1 MKLSEVSVKRP
12 VFAAVISLLL
22 VILGLLAASRLP
34 VRELPDVE
42 SPVVSIET
50 DYLGASADV
59 VETKITQVIE
69 ERVAG
74 LEGITKITS
83 QSIDGRS
90 SINLEFDPDRS
101 VDEAANDVRD
111 RVARVSSSLPPEADP
126 PEVGKVD
133 FGADPIIWLA
143 LSSDTMNVLE
153 LTDYAERELVDRLS
167 VLPGVARVR
176 MGGARRYAMRVW
188 IDREALAAR
197 QLTVADVEA
206 ALRRENVQLPAGRLE
221 SAQRELTLR
230 TQTGLNTEQDFR
242 ELVIGRGEGGYL
254 VRLGEVADVRLAA
267 ENERTRRA
275 QQRRS
280 RHQHRRRADLEG
292 EHARGGAGRARGARA
307 HPAGPAAGH
316 APRGQPRPLGLHR
329 RVDEGG
335 RRGARH
341 RDGLVVLVVIYLF
354 LGNARATLVPAV
366 TIPVSIVAAFIVM
379 AALGFSINT
388 LTLLGLVLAIG
399 LVVDDAI
406 VVLENIYRRMER
418 GEPAL
423 IASVDGSRE
432 IGFAVVA
439 TTMVLVTVF
448 LPMSFLQGNVGKL
461 FREFGFTIAAAVA
474 VLGARGVDAHADD
487 DVEAVRRRRAPLAHG
502 RARRPLLPTAL
513 RLVRSRAASRDAAA
527 MAGRRRRRSRATAL
541 ATVLLR
547 VLPAELAPSEDRGFL
562 QVGLNGPE
570 GASLDYMDRHLRAGR
585 AGRGAPDRDRR
596 RDPVQRPDPGRL
608 RRRGRADERGARVHA
623 ARALGRARPLG
634 RPDRAGRARRVEQA
648 ARRARVRE
656 RARRLGR
663 GPGLAGAGRAAGHR
677 VRRPRRVAR
686 PADAAHGA
694 RTRAS
699 RTSSRT
705 TRSASRSSRSPSTA
719 IAPRTSAFR
728 CRPSRARSRRCSARA
743 SSPRSSIATANTTSS
758 CRVASR
764 TARRRPI
771 STTSTCAPIARASW
785 CRCRTSSGSASSA
798 GPMRLNRF
806 DRLRSI
812 TVSAALV
819 PGYALGDALRYVE
832 DVVEQEMPPS
842 VKLAYDGQSREFKQS
857 GAQLYWM
864 FVLALVI
871 VFLVLAALFE
881 SFLHP
886 FIIIT
891 TVPLAIIGA
900 LVGLWLYGMSI
911 NVFSQIAS
919 IMLVGLAAKNGILIV
934 EFANQLR
941 DRGLEYTRGGDRGSG
956 DPPAARA
963 DDELLHGVRRA
974 AADARFGR
982 RRRVAQ
988 VDRRRRVLRR
998 RDLGAADARRGA
1010 GGVRAGGAQHG
1021 LAAGRRPAAR
1031 AAPGQPRARAAG
1043 RTGCRFASCDL
1054 TV

>member
-1 MKLSEVSVKRP
+1 MRISEVSVKRP
-12 VFAAVISLLL
+12 VFGAVISMML
-22 VILGLLAASRLP
+22 VILGLLAASRLA

-50 DYLGASADV
+50 EYLGASADV

-90 SINLEFDPDRS
+90 SINIEFDPGRS

-111 RVARVSSSLPPEADP
+111 RVARVAGSLPPEAEP

-133 FGADPIIWLA
+133 FGAEAIIWLA
-143 LSSDTMNVLE
+143 LSSDTLSALE
-153 LTDYAERELVDRLS
+153 LTDYAERELVDRFS

-221 SAQRELTLR
+221 SSQRELTLR
-230 TQTGLNTEQDFR
+230 TETGLDNEQDFR

-267 ENERTRRA
+267 ENERTIARTNGIPGISIGVEQISKANTLEVARA
-275 QQRRS
+275 VREERE
-280 RHQHRRRADLEG
+280 RILADLPPGTRLEVNLDRSVYINASML
-292 EHARGGAGRARGARA
+292 EVVRA
-307 HPAGPAAGH
+307 
-316 APRGQPRPLGLHR
+316 LGI
-329 RVDEGG
+329 
-335 RRGARH
+335 AMA
-341 RDGLVVLVVIYLF
+341 LVIAVIYLF

-366 TIPVSIVAAFIVM
+366 TIPVSIIAAFIVM

-406 VVLENIYRRMER
+406 VVLENIYRRMEK

-423 IASVDGSRE
+423 IASVDGAHE
-432 IGFAVVA
+432 IGFAVIA
-439 TTMVLVTVF
+439 TTMVLVAVF
-448 LPMSFLQGNVGKL
+448 LPMSFLEGNVGKL

-474 VLGARGVDAHADD
+474 FSSLVALTLTPMMMSKLFAGGAYRSRMAERVDHFFQRLSGAYDRGL
-487 DVEAVRRRRAPLAHG
+487 RRAL
-502 RARRPLLPTAL
+502 RRPW
-513 RLVRSRAASRDAAA
+513 LVVGATLA
-527 MAGRRRRRSRATAL
+527 ATAF
-541 ATVLLR
+541 AAVLLR
-547 VLPAELAPSEDRGFL
+547 VLPSELAPSEDRGFIF
-562 QVGLNGPE
+562 VGLNGPE
-570 GASLDYMDRHLRAGR
+570 GASLDYMDRHLREVEQIAAREIATGEVVRINARVPGGFGGGGQMNEARGFMLLAPWDERERSADQIAQSLRAEVGGIPGVRAFVTVPGGWSAG
-585 AGRGAPDRDRR
+585 GGAPVQVVLQGTEYADLVQWRDVLMQRMEENPGLTNVQTNYEERKPQLRVAVDRNRAADLGISLQTVSRTLETVLGSRVVTTYLDRDREY
-596 RDPVQRPDPGRL
+596 DVILQ
-608 RRRGRADERGARVHA
+608 GRAE
-623 ARALGRARPLG
+623 
-634 RPDRAGRARRVEQA
+634 DRATPGDLDNLY
-648 ARRARVRE
+648 VRS
-656 RARRLGR
+656 
-663 GPGLAGAGRAAGHR
+663 
-677 VRRPRRVAR
+677 
-686 PADAAHGA
+686 D
-694 RTRAS
+694 RTGELVPLS
-699 RTSSRT
+699 NLVQLTEL
-705 TRSASRSSRSPSTA
+705 
-719 IAPRTSAFR
+719 
-728 CRPSRARSRRCSARA
+728 
-743 SSPRSSIATANTTSS
+743 
-758 CRVASR
+758 
-764 TARRRPI
+764 
-771 STTSTCAPIARASW
+771 
-785 CRCRTSSGSASSA
+785 A

-819 PGYALGDALRYVE
+819 PGHTLGDALRYVE
-832 DVVEQEMPPS
+832 QVVEKEMPPS

-941 DRGLEYTRGGDRGSG
+941 DRGVEYRE
-956 DPPAARA
+956 AVI
-963 DDELLHGVRRA
+963 EA
-974 AADARFGR
+974 AAIRLRPVLMTSFCTAFGALPLMLAAGAGAESLKSIGVVVFYGVVISVLLTLVVVPAVYSLVARNTGSPQAVAQRLARLRENFGR
-982 RRRVAQ
+982 RAPTEGTQ
-988 VDRRRRVLRR
+988 
-998 RDLGAADARRGA
+998 DLP
-1010 GGVRAGGAQHG
+1010 
-1021 LAAGRRPAAR
+1021 PA
-1031 AAPGQPRARAAG
+1031 
-1043 RTGCRFASCDL
+1043 T
-1054 TV
+1054 

>member
-12 VFAAVISLLL
+12 VFAAVISLML
-22 VILGLLAASRLP
+22 VILGLLAASRLA

-42 SPVVSIET
+42 APIVSIET

-111 RVARVSSSLPPEADP
+111 RVARVVGNLPPEAEP

-176 MGGARRYAMRVW
+176 LGGARRYAMRIW

-221 SAQRELTLR
+221 SSQRELTLR
-230 TQTGLNTEQDFR
+230 TQTGLDTEQDFR
-242 ELVIGRGEGGYL
+242 ELPLGRGEDGYL

-267 ENERTRRA
+267 ENERTVA
-275 QQRRS
+275 RS
-280 RHQHRRRADLEG
+280 NGVPGISIGIEQISKANTLDV
-292 EHARGGAGRARGARA
+292 ARA
-307 HPAGPAAGH
+307 VRAERERILPDLPPGTRLEVNLDRSVYIDASMKEVVEALAI
-316 APRGQPRPLGLHR
+316 AM
-329 RVDEGG
+329 
-335 RRGARH
+335 
-341 RDGLVVLVVIYLF
+341 GLVIVVIYLF
-354 LGNARATLVPAV
+354 LGNARATLVPSL
-366 TIPVSIVAAFIVM
+366 TIPVSIIAAFIVM

-406 VVLENIYRRMER
+406 VVLENIYRRMEH

-423 IASVDGSRE
+423 IAAVDGSRE
-432 IGFAVVA
+432 IGFAVLA
-439 TTMVLVTVF
+439 TTAVLVSVF
-448 LPMSFLQGNVGKL
+448 VPMSFLEGNVGKL

-474 VLGARGVDAHADD
+474 FSALVALSLTPMMMSKLFSGGA
-487 DVEAVRRRRAPLAHG
+487 
-502 RARRPLLPTAL
+502 
-513 RLVRSRAASRDAAA
+513 
-527 MAGRRRRRSRATAL
+527 RRSRMAEKVDEFFRRLSAWYDRSLRRAMRRPWVVIGATLAATAV
-541 ATVLLR
+541 AAVLLR
-547 VLPAELAPSEDRGFL
+547 VLPMELAPTEDRGFL
-562 QVGLNGPE
+562 IVGLNGPE
-570 GASLDYMDRHLRAGR
+570 GASLDYMDRQLRQVEEIVARERATGEVVRFNGRIPGGFGGAGGQMNEARGFMLLAPWEQRERTAEQIAQVVRTEFSRLPGVR
-585 AGRGAPDRDRR
+585 AFVNVPGGWGVRGGSPVQVVLQGTEYDDLIQWRDLLMQRMDAHPGLTNVQSNYEERKPQIDVAVDRNRAADLGVSLQTVSRTLETVLGSRIVTTYVDRDREYN
-596 RDPVQRPDPGRL
+596 VILQGRV
-608 RRRGRADERGARVHA
+608 E
-623 ARALGRARPLG
+623 
-634 RPDRAGRARRVEQA
+634 DRATPTDLDNLY
-648 ARRARVRE
+648 VRSDRTGE
-656 RARRLGR
+656 LVPLANLVRLTE
-663 GPGLAGAGRAAGHR
+663 L
-677 VRRPRRVAR
+677 
-686 PADAAHGA
+686 
-694 RTRAS
+694 
-699 RTSSRT
+699 
-705 TRSASRSSRSPSTA
+705 
-719 IAPRTSAFR
+719 
-728 CRPSRARSRRCSARA
+728 
-743 SSPRSSIATANTTSS
+743 
-758 CRVASR
+758 
-764 TARRRPI
+764 
-771 STTSTCAPIARASW
+771 
-785 CRCRTSSGSASSA
+785 A

-819 PGYALGDALRYVE
+819 PGYTLGDALRYVE
-832 DVVEQEMPPS
+832 EVVEKEMPPS
-842 VKLAYDGQSREFKQS
+842 VKLAYDGESREFKQS
-857 GAQLYWM
+857 GTQLYWM
-864 FVLALVI
+864 FVLALVV

-891 TVPLAIIGA
+891 TVPLAVIGA

-911 NVFSQIAS
+911 NVFSQIAA

-941 DRGLEYTRGGDRGSG
+941 DRGIEYRE
-956 DPPAARA
+956 AVI
-963 DDELLHGVRRA
+963 EA
-974 AADARFGR
+974 AAIRLRPVLMTSFCTAFGALPLMLAAGAGANSLQSIGVVVFYGVVISVLLTLVVVPAVYALVARNTGSPQA
-982 RRRVAQ
+982 VAQ
-988 VDRRRRVLRR
+988 RLERLRQG
-998 RDLGAADARRGA
+998 LASGAPA
-1010 GGVRAGGAQHG
+1010 GGVQDLQG
-1021 LAAGRRPAAR
+1021 PAK
-1031 AAPGQPRARAAG
+1031 
-1043 RTGCRFASCDL
+1043 
-1054 TV
+1054 